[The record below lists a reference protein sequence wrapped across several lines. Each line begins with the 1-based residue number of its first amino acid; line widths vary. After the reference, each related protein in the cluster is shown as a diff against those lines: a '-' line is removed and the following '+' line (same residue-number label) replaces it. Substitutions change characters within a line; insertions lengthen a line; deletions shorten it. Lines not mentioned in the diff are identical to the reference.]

1 MIRCIP
7 IIILIYVSVS
17 AAWCGVDAAFA
28 LLEAR
33 GWGFGRIF
41 LALAIIIEWALGKIV
56 GEIGTGEKEIGE
68 RNRNKRE
75 WGRNWK

>member
-17 AAWCGVDAAFA
+17 AAWCCVDAAFA

-68 RNRNKRE
+68 RNRNERE
-75 WGRNWK
+75 